1 MKATTKNLEGI
12 FKVFCDSYG
21 YRVAKNRLDEGALAL
36 WDNGTNSWSIARM
49 LDNYG
54 ITMPFGH
61 ETYTKKELAES
72 WINGN
77 LSHVFSELNY
87 DFDLIFDVSVQ
98 LDTQNKINFLTF
110 CVQQLINKPYKS
122 ENEISHT
129 VNISHIKALN
139 TKLSKAQAKEV
150 LNHLNN
156 NIDDE
161 FGLTDT
167 TIKCAIEELFDL

>member
-61 ETYTKKELAES
+61 ETYTKTELYYNLKFAIELS
-72 WINGN
+72 RDIKRAQAMPANAKLIGNDDKGKDLYTQHLINNIQGN
-77 LSHVFSELNY
+77 L
-87 DFDLIFDVSVQ
+87 
-98 LDTQNKINFLTF
+98 
-110 CVQQLINKPYKS
+110 
-122 ENEISHT
+122 
-129 VNISHIKALN
+129 
-139 TKLSKAQAKEV
+139 
-150 LNHLNN
+150 
-156 NIDDE
+156 
-161 FGLTDT
+161 
-167 TIKCAIEELFDL
+167 